1 MKTTR
6 KLKLTIIGDEETR
19 KEQYKIIR
27 EEQYQQYKA
36 LNLCM
41 TLLNTHNILNSYN
54 TGAENK
60 LNAQIDSIDKK
71 IEQAKKELEKKGLK
85 ESKVSKLK
93 ETIEFLENDREKLK
107 DEYLNSS
114 KFRSDIDEKMKE
126 MYIKDMYTVVQN
138 QVNFRARDMMSL
150 VTQRARKDFKNS
162 LKNGMAKGERSLT
175 NYKRDFPLMTRGER
189 WLKFEYDKDSDDILI
204 NWIHG
209 IKFKVLLGYKKNEN
223 SIELR
228 HTLHKVINK
237 EYKICDSSMQ
247 FDRNNNLILNLT
259 LDIPDKQNNNY
270 IEKRTLSVDLG
281 IKYPAY
287 VCLNDDTYIRSH
299 IGESLE
305 LLKQREQFKD
315 RRKRLQ
321 QQLKN
326 VKGGKGRNKKLS
338 ALNKLS
344 DNERNFA
351 RTYNHMISKRIVE
364 FAKKNRCEF
373 INLEK
378 LTKDGFDNN
387 ILSNWSY
394 YELQNMIEYKA
405 KREGIKVRYIDPAY
419 TSQKCSR
426 CGYIDKEN
434 RQTQEKFKCLKC
446 EFEINADHNAAI
458 NIARALD

>member
-162 LKNGMAKGERSLT
+162 LKNGMAKGE
-175 NYKRDFPLMTRGER
+175 E
-189 WLKFEYDKDSDDILI
+189 
-204 NWIHG
+204 
-209 IKFKVLLGYKKNEN
+209 VLLT
-223 SIELR
+223 I
-228 HTLHKVINK
+228 K
-237 EYKICDSSMQ
+237 EI
-247 FDRNNNLILNLT
+247 F
-259 LDIPDKQNNNY
+259 
-270 IEKRTLSVDLG
+270 
-281 IKYPAY
+281 
-287 VCLNDDTYIRSH
+287 H
-299 IGESLE
+299 
-305 LLKQREQFKD
+305 
-315 RRKRLQ
+315 
-321 QQLKN
+321 
-326 VKGGKGRNKKLS
+326 
-338 ALNKLS
+338 
-344 DNERNFA
+344 
-351 RTYNHMISKRIVE
+351 
-364 FAKKNRCEF
+364 
-373 INLEK
+373 
-378 LTKDGFDNN
+378 
-387 ILSNWSY
+387 
-394 YELQNMIEYKA
+394 
-405 KREGIKVRYIDPAY
+405 
-419 TSQKCSR
+419 
-426 CGYIDKEN
+426 
-434 RQTQEKFKCLKC
+434 
-446 EFEINADHNAAI
+446 
-458 NIARALD
+458 